1 VYAIPMQGEDF
12 YTVEEVAQALKLT
25 PDRIRQMLRDG
36 ELEGVQQQ
44 EGGAPSWK
52 IPVRVIPGRD
62 RPPPPINRSEHPTI
76 GPESSIPGSEDI
88 SAPEDIRG
96 EEVLDQTPVQP
107 QRGNERAE
115 STREPTASSS
125 HRVSVQETSAEAL
138 LLEAKDEIIAD
149 LRDRVA
155 FLERQLED
163 RAEEIRRRD
172 HIIAA
177 LTERIPSAIEA
188 PDHERPPRARESA
201 AGEETPPGGGGPR
214 EEGAEQPPPS
224 SATGSPPLRARW
236 RPLLRRVFRG

>member
-1 VYAIPMQGEDF
+1 MQGEDF

-36 ELEGVQQQ
+36 ELEGVPQQ
-44 EGGAPSWK
+44 EGGAPGWK

-62 RPPPPINRSEHPTI
+62 RPPPPIDRSKSPPT
-76 GPESSIPGSEDI
+76 GPESNVSGSEDV
-88 SAPEDIRG
+88 SAPEEIRG
-96 EEVLDQTPVQP
+96 EEELGQTPAQP
-107 QRGNERAE
+107 KRDDEGAE
-115 STREPTASSS
+115 SSREPTASST
-125 HRVSVQETSAEAL
+125 HQVSGQETNAEAL

-149 LRDRVA
+149 LRDRVT

-188 PDHERPPRARESA
+188 PDHERPQRARESA
-201 AGEETPPGGGGPR
+201 AGEPTREPPPGDRGHR
-214 EEGAEQPPPS
+214 EEGSEQPPPS

-236 RPLLRRVFRG
+236 RPLWRRVFRG